1 MTAPA
6 VGMPA
11 PAVAPRLRVGG
22 QVYTTVFGTLLTGL
36 VVNAML
42 LVACL
47 PIVVMLLTTDPARS
61 WPALAVLAPL
71 AAPAAVAAAAVFRQV
86 SDDGAPTPVRTF
98 GAAYRRHA
106 RRALAIGALLAAVAV
121 VGVADLRFLAGRPA
135 GALVTP
141 VVGVVLLLSAL
152 TGVVALAA
160 VPEVPA
166 ARLRDLLKAAL
177 FLAVRRWYL
186 AGAALVVLAL
196 LAGIVAVR
204 PAQGIGLLPAP
215 LLYVAWGAARFAL
228 RLAIPE
234 TRPAGSLEEN

>member
-1 MTAPA
+1 MTAS
-6 VGMPA
+6 
-11 PAVAPRLRVGG
+11 AVAPRVRAGG

-36 VVNAML
+36 LVNAML

-47 PIVVMLLTTDPARS
+47 PLVVMLLTTDPARS

-86 SDDGAPTPVRTF
+86 SDEGAPTPVRTF
-98 GAAYRRHA
+98 WSAYRRHA
-106 RRALAIGALLAAVAV
+106 RRSLAIGTLLAVVAV
-121 VGVADLRFLAGRPA
+121 VGVVDLRFLAEQATGV
-135 GALVTP
+135 LVTP
-141 VVGVVLLLSAL
+141 VVAVVLLLSAL

-160 VPEVPA
+160 VPELPA

-186 AGAALVVLAL
+186 AGAALAVLAL
-196 LAGIVAVR
+196 LAGAVAVR
-204 PAQGIGLLPAP
+204 PALGIGLLPAP

-234 TRPAGSLEEN
+234 TRPAGSLEDN